1 MVTSTLITHQ
11 SHTHLTNNTLTNPL
25 TNPWKPHHIMEPLT
39 THPGISDLGVETLC
53 KGLRVCSSNV
63 SRLNGT
69 MSLRV
74 LRLNR
79 NRIGDAGAV
88 ALSYL
93 ISHGGSDR
101 DHAGGDGSSSGMSS
115 SLLCFSL
122 EELSLADN
130 PIGALGIAALLQ
142 AASPTA
148 INHNNHHSNNDRN
161 GHYHVSQ
168 GRPSSSSSSHPSKLS
183 YTGASALRRL
193 SLAHTNFSL
202 VSLHDI
208 GTTSTSIVYT
218 TISVATLSPPLPSRH
233 PLSPDP
239 CPT

>member
-1 MVTSTLITHQ
+1 
-11 SHTHLTNNTLTNPL
+11 
-25 TNPWKPHHIMEPLT
+25 
-39 THPGISDLGVETLC
+39 
-53 KGLRVCSSNV
+53 
-63 SRLNGT
+63 

-79 NRIGDAGAV
+79 NCIGDAGAV

-93 ISHGGSDR
+93 ISHGGGDNNGR
-101 DHAGGDGSSSGMSS
+101 GDNNDEGGSNGMPS

-130 PIGALGIAALLQ
+130 HIGALGIAALLQ
-142 AASPTA
+142 ASSPSA
-148 INHNNHHSNNDRN
+148 INHNHNHHPHHSN

-168 GRPSSSSSSHPSKLS
+168 GRPSSSSSKLS

-193 SLAHTNFSL
+193 SLAHTNLSL

-208 GTTSTSIVYT
+208 GTTT
-218 TISVATLSPPLPSRH
+218 TYPLPSHMPYLYSTNPPTPSLNYFLPSLIHVLPLILYLIISHVFTLIPPPFFIPPPLFPFPFCTRH
-233 PLSPDP
+233 FLPFPQRTTSRL
-239 CPT
+239 

>member
-1 MVTSTLITHQ
+1 
-11 SHTHLTNNTLTNPL
+11 
-25 TNPWKPHHIMEPLT
+25 
-39 THPGISDLGVETLC
+39 
-53 KGLRVCSSNV
+53 
-63 SRLNGT
+63 

-93 ISHGGSDR
+93 ISHGGGDNNGR
-101 DHAGGDGSSSGMSS
+101 GDNNDEGGPNGMPS

-142 AASPTA
+142 ASSPSA
-148 INHNNHHSNNDRN
+148 INHNHNHSHHPNHNN

-168 GRPSSSSSSHPSKLS
+168 GRPSSSSSSKLS

-193 SLAHTNFSL
+193 SLAHTNLSL

-208 GTTSTSIVYT
+208 GTTT
-218 TISVATLSPPLPSRH
+218 TTYPPHHHKCLTCFPLMLLAELLFTFSH
-233 PLSPDP
+233 P
-239 CPT
+239 

>member
-1 MVTSTLITHQ
+1 M
-11 SHTHLTNNTLTNPL
+11 
-25 TNPWKPHHIMEPLT
+25 
-39 THPGISDLGVETLC
+39 ETLC

-63 SRLNGT
+63 SRLNGN
-69 MSLRV
+69 MSLRG

-93 ISHGGSDR
+93 ISHGGSD
-101 DHAGGDGSSSGMSS
+101 HAGGDGGSSNGTSS

-122 EELSLADN
+122 EELALGDN

-142 AASPTA
+142 AASPPA
-148 INHNNHHSNNDRN
+148 INHNNHHSTHDRN

-168 GRPSSSSSSHPSKLS
+168 GRPSSSSSSKLS

-208 GTTSTSIVYT
+208 GITTTTLTDVYT
-218 TISVATLSPPLPSRH
+218 YVCSYINTITISPIHSHRLLA
-233 PLSPDP
+233 
-239 CPT
+239 

>member
-1 MVTSTLITHQ
+1 
-11 SHTHLTNNTLTNPL
+11 
-25 TNPWKPHHIMEPLT
+25 
-39 THPGISDLGVETLC
+39 
-53 KGLRVCSSNV
+53 
-63 SRLNGT
+63 

-93 ISHGGSDR
+93 ISHGGGDNNGR
-101 DHAGGDGSSSGMSS
+101 GGDTNDEVGSNGMPS

-142 AASPTA
+142 ASSPSA
-148 INHNNHHSNNDRN
+148 INHNSHHPHHSN

-168 GRPSSSSSSHPSKLS
+168 GRPTSSSSKLS

-193 SLAHTNFSL
+193 SLAHTNLSL

-208 GTTSTSIVYT
+208 GTTTTYPPPSHVLTSFPLTLLTELLFTFLHPCPGFLLSSTFSFPMF
-218 TISVATLSPPLPSRH
+218 S
-233 PLSPDP
+233 PLSLPLSVP
-239 CPT
+239 VISFPFPSGLPHSSGACLGHH

>member
-1 MVTSTLITHQ
+1 
-11 SHTHLTNNTLTNPL
+11 
-25 TNPWKPHHIMEPLT
+25 
-39 THPGISDLGVETLC
+39 
-53 KGLRVCSSNV
+53 
-63 SRLNGT
+63 

-93 ISHGGSDR
+93 ISHGGD
-101 DHAGGDGSSSGMSS
+101 GGGGGGGGGTDSSNGMSS

-148 INHNNHHSNNDRN
+148 INHSNQHHNHHHNHNND
-161 GHYHVSQ
+161 HYHVSQ
-168 GRPSSSSSSHPSKLS
+168 GRPSSSSSSSSHPSKLT

-193 SLAHTNFSL
+193 SLAHTNCSL

-208 GTTSTSIVYT
+208 GTPPPHHHHPHHHHPHHHHPTTTPTTTTPPTPPMTNLQPYLHYT
-218 TISVATLSPPLPSRH
+218 TPYFHFSLL
-233 PLSPDP
+233 
-239 CPT
+239 